1 MYIQNQ
7 TCQKAIPREVPS
19 GKAPALPTPTL
30 STHPRIL
37 ACVCGPVSPGFQ
49 SSRPW
54 SRSELGCPER
64 NGAPQRPPERPWLL
78 VVQGVGAGGG
88 GPNPLMRT
96 PNAPSP
102 RAANRFQIGQVR
114 ARAPAARLHKQPV
127 APDGGWLQPGEQ
139 VHGGLGGRSRWR
151 TPTRLVRQGG
161 PARPPRCR
169 HPGCLEAARRA
180 RSGSSTHSSEERN
193 RGPEGARDGPSLVVD
208 RDKDL
213 GLGLLGLLG
222 SVSPMHCGA
231 AVKTQVRKQGRREG
245 RGRHSGP
252 LGSNSDSD
260 F

>member
-7 TCQKAIPREVPS
+7 TCQKAILLEVPS
-19 GKAPALPTPTL
+19 RKALALPTPTL
-30 STHPRIL
+30 STHPCVL

-54 SRSELGCPER
+54 SRSELECPAR
-64 NGAPQRPPERPWLL
+64 NGAPQRPPERPWLR

-88 GPNPLMRT
+88 GPDPLMRT

-102 RAANRFQIGQVR
+102 GAANRFQIGQVR

-151 TPTRLVRQGG
+151 TPAHLVGAGRPRP
-161 PARPPRCR
+161 PARLPRGSK
-169 HPGCLEAARRA
+169 PA
-180 RSGSSTHSSEERN
+180 RSGSSTHSSEGRN

-208 RDKDL
+208 SNV
-213 GLGLLGLLG
+213 GMGLLGLLG
-222 SVSPMHCGA
+222 SESSAQWGCSEDPSEETGKKRGKEGGILAPWAQILTLTFSP
-231 AVKTQVRKQGRREG
+231 
-245 RGRHSGP
+245 
-252 LGSNSDSD
+252 
-260 F
+260 

>member
-1 MYIQNQ
+1 MFSSVRLHVYSKPNM
-7 TCQKAIPREVPS
+7 PESNSLRGSLHEGP
-19 GKAPALPTPTL
+19 GAPTTPPTPT
-30 STHPRIL
+30 SWS
-37 ACVCGPVSPGFQ
+37 VCGPVSPGFQ

-54 SRSELGCPER
+54 SRSELECPAR
-64 NGAPQRPPERPWLL
+64 NGAPQRPPERPWLW

-88 GPNPLMRT
+88 GPNPLMIT

-102 RAANRFQIGQVR
+102 GAANRFQIGQVR

-151 TPTRLVRQGG
+151 TPARLVSGQGG

-169 HPGCLEAARRA
+169 LPGCLEAARRA

-208 RDKDL
+208 RD
-213 GLGLLGLLG
+213 
-222 SVSPMHCGA
+222 
-231 AVKTQVRKQGRREG
+231 VRIWGWA
-245 RGRHSGP
+245 SWVCSA
-252 LGSNSDSD
+252 L
-260 F
+260 